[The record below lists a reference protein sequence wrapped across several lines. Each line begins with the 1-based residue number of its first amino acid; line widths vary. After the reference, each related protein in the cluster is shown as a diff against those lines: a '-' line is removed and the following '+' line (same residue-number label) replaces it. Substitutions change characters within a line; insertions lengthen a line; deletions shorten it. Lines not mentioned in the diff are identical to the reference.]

1 MSDTQ
6 VVNTQVVNTKE
17 EDLYPLSSYS
27 LDELNELNTLI
38 IQSLNH
44 YTGLFKDEKL
54 MATLKDGDVFALK
67 LCLKE
72 TEAEMKL
79 IADEIASR
87 GKK

>member
-1 MSDTQ
+1 MSEQPQDELQ
-6 VVNTQVVNTKE
+6 
-17 EDLYPLSSYS
+17 PLTSYS
-27 LDELNELNTLI
+27 VDELHQLNTLLT
-38 IQSLNH
+38 QSLNH

-79 IADEIASR
+79 VNDEIATRTTS
-87 GKK
+87 KK

>member
-1 MSDTQ
+1 MSDS
-6 VVNTQVVNTKE
+6 
-17 EDLYPLSSYS
+17 EDLAPLTSYS
-27 LDELNELNTLI
+27 VDDLNQLNTLLT
-38 IQSLNH
+38 QSLNH

-79 IADEIASR
+79 VAEEIASR
-87 GKK
+87 SEKK

>member
-1 MSDTQ
+1 MSSTQ
-6 VVNTQVVNTKE
+6 IVNTND
-17 EDLYPLSSYS
+17 EDLQSLTSYS
-27 LDELNELNTLI
+27 VDELHQLNTLLT
-38 IQSLNH
+38 QSLNH
-44 YTGLFKDEKL
+44 YTSLFKDEKL

-79 IADEIASR
+79 VADEIASR

>member
-1 MSDTQ
+1 MSDS
-6 VVNTQVVNTKE
+6 
-17 EDLYPLSSYS
+17 EDLVPLTSYS
-27 LDELNELNTLI
+27 VDDLNQLNTLLT
-38 IQSLNH
+38 QSLNH

-79 IADEIASR
+79 VAEEIASR
-87 GKK
+87 SEKKWS

>member
-6 VVNTQVVNTKE
+6 IANTN
-17 EDLYPLSSYS
+17 EDLQSLTSYS
-27 LDELNELNTLI
+27 VDELHQLNTLLT
-38 IQSLNH
+38 QSLNH

-54 MATLKDGDVFALK
+54 MATLKDGDMFALK
-67 LCLKE
+67 LCIKE

>member
-1 MSDTQ
+1 MSEQ
-6 VVNTQVVNTKE
+6 SQ
-17 EDLYPLSSYS
+17 
-27 LDELNELNTLI
+27 DELLPLTRYSVDELHQLNTLLT
-38 IQSLNH
+38 QSFDH

-79 IADEIASR
+79 VADEIASR

>member
-1 MSDTQ
+1 MSDS
-6 VVNTQVVNTKE
+6 
-17 EDLYPLSSYS
+17 EDLVPLTSYS
-27 LDELNELNTLI
+27 VDDLNQLNTLLT
-38 IQSLNH
+38 QSLNH

-79 IADEIASR
+79 VAEEIASR
-87 GKK
+87 SEKK

>member
-1 MSDTQ
+1 MSDS
-6 VVNTQVVNTKE
+6 
-17 EDLYPLSSYS
+17 EDLAPLTSYS
-27 LDELNELNTLI
+27 VDDLNQLNTLLT
-38 IQSLNH
+38 QSLNH

-79 IADEIASR
+79 VADEIASR
-87 GKK
+87 SEKKWS